1 MAWSTAGTKMEA
13 IAQLLKDEPTLT
25 PREVAKRLNTQRGYV
40 YQVMRKRD
48 IACSPLNRRMCRV
61 EERLKAM
68 EQTLLK
74 VLAAKGLSH
83 MQSEVGL

>member
-25 PREVAKRLNTQRGYV
+25 PREVAKRLGTDRGYV
-40 YQVMRKRD
+40 YQVMRKYD
-48 IACSPLNRRMCRV
+48 VACSPLNRRMCRV

-68 EQTLLK
+68 EKTLGM

-83 MQSEVGL
+83 LRSEFGL